1 MKFRPIESLPLFS
14 DDAAIGLALLG
25 PGRAREWKCIAQL
38 FELRGLPKIDALNP
52 VVARHLAACILKMGQ
67 GAGWLDERAD
77 VICPPFSGYDA

>member
-25 PGRAREWKCIAQL
+25 PGRASEWKCIAQL
-38 FELRGLPKIDALNP
+38 FE
-52 VVARHLAACILKMGQ
+52 LAACILKMGQ